1 MSRFAR
7 RVDKNQSEIFDAFR
21 KMGCSVLDASKVGQG
36 FPDAVIGY
44 RGMTV
49 LVEIKSSEKEK
60 FTEPQIRF
68 MESWKGSTVS
78 RINDVEGAIN
88 LVKFLDTIGT

>member
-1 MSRFAR
+1 MNKYAKK
-7 RVDKNQSEIFDAFR
+7 VDSNQKEIFDALR
-21 KMGCSVLDASKVGQG
+21 KMGCSVFDASNVGLG

-44 RGMTV
+44 RGHTV
-49 LVEIKSSEKEK
+49 LVEIKRNAKAK

-68 MESWKGSTVS
+68 MENWKGSAVS
-78 RINDVEGAIN
+78 RINDVQGAIN